1 MDTPDFGQVGAP
13 VVVLVHVEALVA
25 GDHGADVADEFAS
38 PRHGAEIEVLLLRD
52 GQGLVVDVPV
62 VALLYHAL
70 VGEPFHQV
78 VWGVGDLLV
87 LEGELVVL
95 VRVVG
100 VHVRQVLLQRRN
112 VHQRIVHGLLVTRRQ
127 WC

>member
-25 GDHGADVADEFAS
+25 GDHGADVSDEFAS

-62 VALLYHAL
+62 VALSFIAPRIARNKTGQVISRLVSVKLTKIIIYELTARDCFLY
-70 VGEPFHQV
+70 VE
-78 VWGVGDLLV
+78 LLHIFEF
-87 LEGELVVL
+87 L
-95 VRVVG
+95 RTI
-100 VHVRQVLLQRRN
+100 
-112 VHQRIVHGLLVTRRQ
+112 IVYCFFLFV
-127 WC
+127 